1 MIIITLLVSRFDA
14 LTESF
19 EFEIIWIGWC
29 VILMEELEGLI
40 SQGVFCDW
48 D

>member
-1 MIIITLLVSRFDA
+1 MLRLKVLNLKS
-14 LTESF
+14 SG
-19 EFEIIWIGWC
+19 IGWC

-40 SQGVFCDW
+40 SQGVFWDW